1 MKYLVNFSRLFVGLL
16 FIFSGLIKINDPVGF
31 SFKLEE
37 YFGPTV
43 FNIDFLLPYV
53 LPLAIFIV
61 VLEVLLGVFLL
72 IGLKKKFTIYSLFGM
87 IIFFTFLTW
96 YSAYFNKVTDCGCF
110 GDAIKLTPWES
121 FTKDLILLVFIII
134 IMLGLK
140 YIKPIFNNK
149 ILYSIPIASLLFC
162 VLILNQV
169 LAHLPIIDFRPYK
182 IGDNITYN
190 MMDLSEM
197 KELKMKIPEGA
208 TEAVT
213 KFDWI
218 FEVDGEKKVITTS
231 GNFPSVEGDFISAE
245 TELLEE
251 GYEPPIHDFS
261 MELDD
266 VDYIDELMQQENLL
280 IFVFYNISKLDSD
293 AMNDLKETIK
303 VALDNK
309 YKIIGLT
316 ASGEIDVNNFKSQY
330 TVELDFYFCDET
342 ALKTIVRSNPA
353 ALKIHKGTIIQK
365 AHWNDFKSLDLIT
378 Q

>member
-31 SFKLEE
+31 SFKLDE

-43 FNIDFLLPYV
+43 FNIDYLLPYV
-53 LPLAIFIV
+53 LPLSIFIV

-87 IIFFTFLTW
+87 IVFFTFLTW

-134 IMLGLK
+134 IMLGIK
-140 YIKPIFNNK
+140 YVKPIFNNK
-149 ILYSIPIASLLFC
+149 ILYFIPLASLLFC

-169 LAHLPIIDFRPYK
+169 LSHLPLIDFRPYK
-182 IGDNITYN
+182 IGNNIIEN
-190 MMDLSEM
+190 MI
-197 KELKMKIPEGA
+197 IPEDSKK
-208 TEAVT
+208 AVF
-213 KFDWI
+213 KYDWL
-218 FEVDGEKKVITTS
+218 FNVEGEKKIISTS
-231 GNFPSVEGDFISAE
+231 GNFPSVEGDFISVE

-266 VDYIDELMQQENLL
+266 VDYTDDLMQEENLL
-280 IFVFYNISKLDSD
+280 IFVLYNISKMEPKAIDNLKTSMSL
-293 AMNDLKETIK
+293 AMN
-303 VALDNK
+303 NN

-316 ASGEIDVNNFKSQY
+316 ASGKDDVNNFKSNFL
-330 TVELDFYFCDET
+330 VDLDFYFCDET

-353 ALKIHKGTIIQK
+353 AMKLHKGTIIQK
-365 AHWNDFKSLDLIT
+365 AHWNDFQSLDLINH
-378 Q
+378 